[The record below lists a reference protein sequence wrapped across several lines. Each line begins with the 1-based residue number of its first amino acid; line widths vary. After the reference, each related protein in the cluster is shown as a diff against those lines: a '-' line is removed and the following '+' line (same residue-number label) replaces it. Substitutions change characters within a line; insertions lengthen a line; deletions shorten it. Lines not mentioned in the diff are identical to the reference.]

1 MWRDMLIQHRFA
13 CVATI
18 IVAEEDTLLLDL
30 DLSDTKFQNPS
41 MTKEFYESLA
51 NQQDQDAV
59 VSIPSRVD
67 NSPKQRSHLRSLAPS
82 KSPHLESSKQT

>member
-13 CVATI
+13 CVAAI
-18 IVAEEDTLLLDL
+18 IAAEEDTLLLDL
-30 DLSDTKFQNPS
+30 DLSDTKCQNPS

-59 VSIPSRVD
+59 VSHTIESRQQ
-67 NSPKQRSHLRSLAPS
+67 PKA
-82 KSPHLESSKQT
+82 KESSQILGTFNLVTR